1 MSRPHQRPAFRDFVM
16 QQLPFLAGGILV
28 QFFLDQLGLDNQMV
42 VKLRVGYALAADL

>member
-1 MSRPHQRPAFRDFVM
+1 M

-28 QFFLDQLGLDNQMV
+28 QFFFDQLGLDNQMV